1 MVYSHKDAY
10 IELLAQGHA
19 PQDIDDELM
28 LAMLDDER
36 EGAELQAMLQ
46 REREAEQMEQAYQGD
61 YLNEG
66 GE

>member
-1 MVYSHKDAY
+1 MHSHKDAY
-10 IELLAQGHA
+10 IELLAQGHT

-36 EGAELQAMLQ
+36 EGAELQAILQ